1 MRILEQAA
9 ANMELA
15 WTMDDEFIGTAKA
28 LGERMQ
34 GLGVID
40 RQPDYEKLFDL
51 RFVKNV
57 SLAPAIR

>member
-1 MRILEQAA
+1 
-9 ANMELA
+9 MELA